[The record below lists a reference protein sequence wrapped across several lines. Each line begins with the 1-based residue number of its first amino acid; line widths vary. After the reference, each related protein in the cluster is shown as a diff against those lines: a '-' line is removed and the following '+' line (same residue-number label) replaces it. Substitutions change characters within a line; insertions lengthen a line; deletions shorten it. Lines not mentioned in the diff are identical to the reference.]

1 MKKVLAASVVAAG
14 LLGAS
19 TVAMAQDSAGRMYAG
34 ISLGQAELKGFCS
47 DVQGIAASVGGSVA
61 SCDEKDSMF
70 KFFLG
75 YRVNRNFAIEGSY
88 IDYGDASATG
98 QSFGVPF
105 RVSADATAFGV
116 AALGIIPLGER
127 FSLFGKFG
135 LLFSDGGA
143 TASGAG
149 GSFSDSG
156 SDTGLHLGVG
166 AMFDI
171 TRNFGV
177 RAEWERNDELEVD
190 TMSIGLQVR
199 F

>member
-1 MKKVLAASVVAAG
+1 MKKLLAASVVAAG

-19 TVAMAQDSAGRMYAG
+19 SVATAQDPSGRMYAG
-34 ISLGQAELKGFCS
+34 ISLGQAELKGFCN
-47 DVQGIAASVGGSVA
+47 DVQGIAASVAGTVS

-105 RVSADATAFGV
+105 SVSADATAFGV
-116 AALGIIPLGER
+116 AALGIIPLGDR

-135 LLFSDGGA
+135 LLFTDGGA
-143 TASGAG
+143 SASGAG
-149 GSFSDSG
+149 GSFSDSA
-156 SDTGLHLGVG
+156 SETGLHLGVG

-171 TRNFGV
+171 TQNFGI